1 MRRGAELRENRK
13 RLQAEEERKAQL
25 KAERQTALMQRANE
39 PEQPQT
45 VATTANTEAPTY
57 NVNFNTHEV
66 TQVQPEEPKQPVEKL
81 FDFYVTMPIATL
93 AKQCGIA
100 SEPIL
105 MRATM
110 QQMKDFR
117 SAMESNGFVYEK
129 SSYKGYLLLD
139 VHVKGS
145 K

>member
-1 MRRGAELRENRK
+1 
-13 RLQAEEERKAQL
+13 
-25 KAERQTALMQRANE
+25 
-39 PEQPQT
+39 
-45 VATTANTEAPTY
+45 
-57 NVNFNTHEV
+57 
-66 TQVQPEEPKQPVEKL
+66 
-81 FDFYVTMPIATL
+81 MPIATL
-93 AKQCGIA
+93 AKQCGIE

-129 SSYKGYLLLD
+129 TSYKGYLLLD